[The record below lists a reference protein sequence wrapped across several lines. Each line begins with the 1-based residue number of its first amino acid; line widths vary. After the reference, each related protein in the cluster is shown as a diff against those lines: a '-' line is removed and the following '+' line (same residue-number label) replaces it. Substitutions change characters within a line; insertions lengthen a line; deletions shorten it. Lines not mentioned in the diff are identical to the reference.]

1 MSVREQITDVSET
14 HLCELALVD
23 DHEEGE
29 GGEELAAELGDF
41 DSGLDELDALIGS
54 AAGADQAA
62 DSETSGEGASALASA
77 LRTLPAEE
85 PATVDSLQRFLDEI
99 AKTPLL
105 TAEQEVALAKRI
117 ERGDLAAKDHMIRA
131 NIRLV
136 VSIAKRH
143 RNQGLPFLDLIQ
155 EGCIGL
161 VRAVEKFDWRRGYKF
176 STYATWWIR
185 QAIARAIAD
194 KGRTIRIPI
203 HVDNVLKRLDGAR
216 RKLEAA
222 GNREPTIEEI
232 AAEAGVEL
240 AEAELLLRASQPLVS
255 LDKPVGDESDS
266 AQFGELIP
274 DERATSPLEAAA
286 RTVLRER
293 LAALLANLS
302 YRERRVIE
310 LRFGLGGQE
319 PRTVDQVARVLRMPR
334 ERVRRLEE
342 QTLRKLASLAEA
354 QALRDAA

>member
-1 MSVREQITDVSET
+1 MSAPRLHVSDEERVFPGLRRAEVGGAGGDLDHLEDVAA
-14 HLCELALVD
+14 LAGED
-23 DHEEGE
+23 PFGEFE
-29 GGEELAAELGDF
+29 GGGDPYETAEVHASEAAN
-41 DSGLDELDALIGS
+41 DAATG
-54 AAGADQAA
+54 AAGPVVPLP
-62 DSETSGEGASALASA
+62 SEGSI
-77 LRTLPAEE
+77 
-85 PATVDSLQRFLDEI
+85 DSLQQFLDEI

-216 RKLEAA
+216 RKLEAS
-222 GNREPTIEEI
+222 GEREPTIEEL
-232 AAEAGVEL
+232 AAEAGIEV

-255 LDKPVGDESDS
+255 LDKPVGDDGDS
-266 AQFGELIP
+266 AEFGELIA
-274 DERATSPLEAAA
+274 DEHAISPLEAAA
-286 RTVLRER
+286 TEFTRER
-293 LAALLANLS
+293 VARLLENLS

-310 LRFGLGGQE
+310 LRFGIGGQE
-319 PRTVDQVARVLRMPR
+319 PRTVEQVARTLRMPR

-342 QTLRKLASLAEA
+342 QTLRKLSSLAEA